1 MPTFAYVANDN
12 NKVSV
17 IDTSNNTVINTI
29 SVLSPDNIVKAIA
42 ITPDGRYLYVTN
54 LSNVVAVIDT
64 WSNTIVTTITVG
76 DFPAGIAVTPDGKY
90 VYVANSGLETSTSG
104 TVSVIDTT
112 TNLVIATIPV
122 GRDPV
127 GVAITPDGNFVY
139 ITNAKSDNVSV
150 IDTATNTVVTT
161 IAVGDFPQGIAITP
175 NGNFA
180 YVANQGQSSL
190 SNTVSVINL
199 STNTEIATITVG
211 LGPTNIAITPNGNF
225 VYVTNVGDNT
235 VSVIDVGANT
245 VIKSIPVG
253 PCPFGIAITPDGG
266 FAYVTRACDNKVAVI
281 ATNTNTVV
289 DTITVGNLPLGVAI
303 GNINFPCPAP
313 LDRMCIETTRIFD
326 SCMFNMEKTIKIP
339 VSNKIQRLQCEV
351 LETKC
356 SILNVT
362 KIDEQQSLV
371 DVKLQIKV
379 VLRITNRGC
388 NNSSFK
394 KVVCFN
400 KNVTLMLPEGG
411 DLSCE
416 INNATCECNGVSEGT
431 RICCNNNSDCT
442 VKVTATVKSK
452 KLVQVEVPFLRSCE
466 SKQCSSNGGIK
477 IVPGRSYPLPS
488 VPSEINSIKF
498 LAKTDTGMTSQ
509 VVILLNGQPLTFVAV
524 TEELKSYKLD
534 LPGGPYPVGSLS
546 LKNLGTS
553 SIYIRNLTTE

>member
-64 WSNTIVTTITVG
+64 CSNTVVTTITVG

-90 VYVANSGLETSTSG
+90 VYVANSGLATSTSG

-122 GRDPV
+122 DRDPV

-139 ITNAKSDNVSV
+139 ITNSKSDNVSV

-161 IAVGDFPQGIAITP
+161 IAVGDFPQG
-175 NGNFA
+175 
-180 YVANQGQSSL
+180 
-190 SNTVSVINL
+190 
-199 STNTEIATITVG
+199 
-211 LGPTNIAITPNGNF
+211 IAITPNGNF

>member
-29 SVLSPDNIVKAIA
+29 PVLSPDNIVKAIA

-54 LSNVVAVIDT
+54 LYNVVAVIDT
-64 WSNTIVTTITVG
+64 CSNTVVTTITVG
-76 DFPAGIAVTPDGKY
+76 DFPSGIAVTPDGRY
-90 VYVANSGLETSTSG
+90 VYVANSGLATSTSG
-104 TVSVIDTT
+104 TVSVIDTN

-127 GVAITPDGNFVY
+127 GVAI
-139 ITNAKSDNVSV
+139 SDNVSV

-199 STNTEIATITVG
+199 STNTVITTITVG
-211 LGPTNIAITPNGNF
+211 LGPTNVAITPNGNF

-313 LDRMCIETTRIFD
+313 LDRMCIETTR
-326 SCMFNMEKTIKIP
+326 KTIKIP
-339 VSNKIQRLQCEV
+339 VSNKIQGLQCEV

-362 KIDEQQSLV
+362 KIDEQQNLV

-379 VLRITNRGC
+379 VLRITNNGC
-388 NNSSFK
+388 NNSCFK
-394 KVVCFN
+394 KVIDFH

-416 INNATCECNGVSEGT
+416 INNATCGCSEVSEGT

-509 VVILLNGQPLTFVAV
+509 VVVLLNGQPLTFTTI
-524 TEELKSYKLD
+524 TEELKPYKLD
-534 LPGGPYPVGSLS
+534 LPGGPYPAQNLS

-553 SIYIRNLTTE
+553 NIYIRNLTTK